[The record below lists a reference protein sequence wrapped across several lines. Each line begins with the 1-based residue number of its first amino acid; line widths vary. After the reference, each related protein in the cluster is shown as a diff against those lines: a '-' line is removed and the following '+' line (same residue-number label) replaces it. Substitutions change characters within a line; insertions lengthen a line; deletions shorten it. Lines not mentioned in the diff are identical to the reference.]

1 MEKESQEQQA
11 IYDLA
16 EQNAKN
22 VLTALVKP
30 IVDQADTEYTL
41 VVE

>member
-1 MEKESQEQQA
+1 MALERKRGREK
-11 IYDLA
+11 
-16 EQNAKN
+16 QNAKN

-30 IVDQADTEYTL
+30 IVDQAETEYTL